1 MVVLGVGVLDCGL
14 SLELGVW
21 GVGLGFG
28 IFGFGLW
35 RVGFGTGDYGI
46 AGVR

>member
-1 MVVLGVGVLDCGL
+1 MGVGVLDCGL

-21 GVGLGFG
+21 VLGFG